1 MTLKTNNFDV
11 SKYLDTPE
19 DIRDYLAIALEDGD
33 ELALQLALGDIARAK
48 GMSKIAAETG
58 LNRESL
64 YKSLS
69 AKGNPSFATISKVAA
84 ALGLKL
90 TFKPVQA

>member
-90 TFKPVQA
+90 TFQPVQA

>member
-1 MTLKTNNFDV
+1 MTLITNNFDV

-90 TFKPVQA
+90 TFQPVQA